1 MNADRSSV
9 WLDGLVAGVLGYV
22 AVVVLIGIV
31 DLALGHSLF
40 HTPATFGHGLISSE
54 SEHYVSAA
62 PVLAYNGLHLLVFL
76 AVGLLVS
83 WLAYEVEMHPV
94 IWYVA
99 FFACISLFF
108 MSVLFIT
115 ALTDPMSDVLPWWA
129 ILGANLVATVVM
141 GTYLAKQH
149 PRLWSRI
156 EASSADL

>member
-1 MNADRSSV
+1 MNADRSSI
-9 WLDGLVAGVLGYV
+9 WLDGLLAGALGYA
-22 AVVVLIGIV
+22 AVVIVISIV

-40 HTPATFGHGLISSE
+40 HTPATFGRGLISSE
-54 SEHYVSAA
+54 SEQVSAA

-83 WLAYEVEMHPV
+83 WLAYEVEMHPM

-108 MSVLFIT
+108 LSVLFIT
-115 ALTDPMSDVLPWWA
+115 AVTQPMSDVLPWWG
-129 ILGANLVATVVM
+129 ILGANVVAAVVM
-141 GTYLAKQH
+141 GTYLAKRH

-156 EASSADL
+156 EASSEEL